1 MQIYVEFADQCGS
14 HFPMWFSYIFSS
26 ITYIMI
32 NCFLLK
38 FKKKKGISN
47 QNQHP
52 LNLINFSCSW
62 PGKEAPANCKP
73 LLNSRSAGVFW
84 SLLGRA
90 LIFVPHIW
98 ALQRLSQ
105 QIKKGNVKFRAAT
118 KCMHRT
124 AEYSPDTSK
133 DPLDITCGQQEQH
146 WVTLQPAGTIAAI
159 MVSLPLPALTAGNW
173 VLLGNLDILA
183 TKMAVLNVAWP
194 TRSGGESQLF
204 AFAHFYGLILLL
216 WHYYYFFLIPLFS
229 FYWIRQTGERR
240 GGKYMKWHGFSV
252 LWYIFQLLHH

>member
-1 MQIYVEFADQCGS
+1 MLSLQINVDHIFLRDFHILFHPS
-14 HFPMWFSYIFSS
+14 HTLWLIASS
-26 ITYIMI
+26 WS
-32 NCFLLK
+32 L
-38 FKKKKGISN
+38 KKKGVSN

-73 LLNSRSAGVFW
+73 LLNSRSARLFW

-98 ALQRLSQ
+98 ALQKLPQ

-133 DPLDITCGQQEQH
+133 DPLEITCGQQEQRELH
-146 WVTLQPAGTIAAI
+146 CSQLVPSLPLT
-159 MVSLPLPALTAGNW
+159 VSLPLPALTAETGCSRE
-173 VLLGNLDILA
+173 I
-183 TKMAVLNVAWP
+183 
-194 TRSGGESQLF
+194 
-204 AFAHFYGLILLL
+204 
-216 WHYYYFFLIPLFS
+216 
-229 FYWIRQTGERR
+229 WI
-240 GGKYMKWHGFSV
+240 F
-252 LWYIFQLLHH
+252 